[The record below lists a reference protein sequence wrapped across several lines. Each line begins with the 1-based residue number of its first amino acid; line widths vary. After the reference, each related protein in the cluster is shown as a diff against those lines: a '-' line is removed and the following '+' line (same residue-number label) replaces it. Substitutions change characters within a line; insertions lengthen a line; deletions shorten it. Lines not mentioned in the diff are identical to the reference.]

1 MRHGT
6 REYALWSVAIV
17 LVLLFALIPVLWL
30 ISISLKPPS
39 EITDQR
45 FIPASVSF
53 DNYKSLFEGGL
64 DGSPFLRAADQL
76 DRDRPDHHGDRD
88 HPRLLHRLRDR
99 PARIPR
105 QAR

>member
-6 REYALWSVAIV
+6 REYAGWSVAIV

-39 EITDQR
+39 EIVDQR
-45 FIPASVSF
+45 FIPASFSL

-64 DGSPFLRAADQL
+64 DGSPFLRPLINSIAIAL
-76 DRDRPDHHGDRD
+76 
-88 HPRLLHRLRDR
+88 
-99 PARIPR
+99 ITTVI
-105 QAR
+105 